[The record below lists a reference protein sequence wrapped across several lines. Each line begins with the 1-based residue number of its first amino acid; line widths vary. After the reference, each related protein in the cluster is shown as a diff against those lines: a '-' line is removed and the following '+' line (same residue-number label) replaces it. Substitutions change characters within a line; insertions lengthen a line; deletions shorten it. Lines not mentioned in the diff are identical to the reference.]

1 MMRWLIGTLLATFLL
16 TGCEVGGVPSHIHSA
31 LPKCEN
37 SDGAANPA
45 PCIINTNSAIVDEIR
60 PADRPPELGL
70 TLSGGGSKAAP
81 FAMGVLKRFVDSGW
95 IFKTD
100 YISSVSGGSYAAY
113 YLYHAAY
120 EMSKSPPAPI
130 PRLPGLTRY
139 FVDTRQYDAP
149 SDGDADGPYV
159 INESPDRVKFADW
172 ESLSSTDGGCLDLG
186 ANEDAT
192 MWPAVGQDAYQGW
205 VECYQDV
212 LRTGRAPLT
221 PASQEFGAQLARGN
235 RLGTTFTLSL
245 VQSLATVPLEVA
257 FNIAFDWK
265 KRVSPTQYVY
275 LYGLMRT
282 YGYMPPDN
290 MILPVSPEGDSF
302 QKEANCLTFEDLSRI
317 YSTAHTDPEKLYGG
331 YLPKWILQA
340 TASSGIVAADLSS
353 KHYDQGTAVF
363 EETFDFFG
371 SGRYG
376 YVRGSPTLVG
386 LSVPLAML
394 SSAAFADSAQRNLTV
409 PRGLVSAG
417 LQLINLRWGFDIAN
431 PQVSRTHRILHS
443 FLPFPLYYFDNSYTG
458 ELGPTI
464 HLSDGGQSGDN
475 LGMTSMLRRNV
486 RNIIVVSGE
495 QDYEK
500 GNMVL
505 ESLCSTNY
513 YLNVRGYTIW
523 FEGNPF
529 DAPRPD
535 DFKRPYQ
542 LGLKCTWDGNSH
554 IYVHPVN
561 APQQNITPF
570 TWKRPVWVGHV
581 AAFRPGPDGAPNR
594 NAIPILPG
602 EKPTT
607 PDTTPQGLVGI
618 NIYLIAAA
626 MDMQA
631 WTHTAAELYSK
642 APQPAGSL
650 FGAGTGVRGNPA
662 TCPGTVTTSDGI
674 TMSCPLLEYVEEIE
688 TDYLVNHIHHRFP
701 QTPTFFTT
709 YDNNIALFEAYR
721 DLGWTYAGT
730 LPDVSPELKRL
741 LEGQQIAPPDGLQDL
756 YDRTHPA
763 KIKSPFAEC
772 YGWDG

>member
-1 MMRWLIGTLLATFLL
+1 M
-16 TGCEVGGVPSHIHSA
+16 
-31 LPKCEN
+31 
-37 SDGAANPA
+37 
-45 PCIINTNSAIVDEIR
+45 NSAIVDEIR
-60 PADRPPELGL
+60 PANRPPRLGL
-70 TLSGGGSKAAP
+70 ALSGGGSKAAP
-81 FAMGVLKRFVDSGW
+81 FAMGVLKRFIDNGW
-95 IFKTD
+95 IFRTD

-113 YLYHAAY
+113 YLYHTAY
-120 EMSKSPPAPI
+120 EMSKYPPAPI
-130 PRLPGLTRY
+130 PGLPGLTRF
-139 FVDTRQYDAP
+139 FVDTRHYEAP
-149 SDGDADGPYV
+149 ADGDSNGPYV
-159 INESPDRVKFADW
+159 INESPDRVKFGNW
-172 ESLSSTDGGCLDLG
+172 ESLSSTDGGCLNLG
-186 ANEDAT
+186 ANEGAT

-221 PASQEFGAQLARGN
+221 PANRKFGAQLARGN
-235 RLGTTFTLSL
+235 TLGVTFTLSL
-245 VQSLATVPLEVA
+245 LQSVATIPLEVA
-257 FNIAFDWK
+257 FNLAFDWK
-265 KRVSPTQYVY
+265 KRTSPTQYVY

-282 YGYMPPDN
+282 YGYMPPDGT
-290 MILPVSPEGDSF
+290 ILPVSPEDASF
-302 QKEANCLTFEDLSRI
+302 QKEAVCLTFEDLSRI
-317 YSTAHTDPEKLYGG
+317 YSTARTDPERLYGG

-340 TASSGIVAADLSS
+340 TASSGVVAADLSS

-394 SSAAFADSAQRNLTV
+394 SSAAFADSAQKNLTL

-431 PQVSRTHRILHS
+431 PQTSRTHRVLHS
-443 FLPFPLYYFDNSYTG
+443 FLPFPLYYLDNAYSG

-486 RNIIVVSGE
+486 RNIIVASGE
-495 QDYEK
+495 QDYED

-513 YLNVRGYTIW
+513 YLNVRGYTMY

-529 DAPRPD
+529 DAPKPD
-535 DFKRPYQ
+535 DNAPENRYQ
-542 LGLKCTWDGNSH
+542 LGLKCTWDSDGKGNSH
-554 IYVHPVN
+554 IYVHPGKD
-561 APQQNITPF
+561 PSQSITPF
-570 TWKRPVWVGHV
+570 TWKRAVWVGHV
-581 AAFRPGPDGAPNR
+581 TAFSDDPHDPEMNS
-594 NAIPILPG
+594 IPLRPG
-602 EKPTT
+602 EKRTT
-607 PDTTPQGLVGI
+607 PQTTPQGLVGI

-631 WTHTAAELYSK
+631 WTTSADRLYSN
-642 APQPAGSL
+642 APQPASSP

-662 TCPGTVTTSDGI
+662 ICNGTATFEGLA
-674 TMSCPLLEYVEEIE
+674 MSCPLLEYVEEIE
-688 TDYLVNHIHHRFP
+688 TDYRVRHIHHRFP

-721 DLGWTYAGT
+721 DLAWTYAGT

-741 LEGQQIAPPDGLQDL
+741 LEGEQITPPDGLQDL
-756 YDRTHPA
+756 YERTHPA
-763 KIKSPFAEC
+763 KGKSDFDEC
-772 YGWDG
+772 YGWEG